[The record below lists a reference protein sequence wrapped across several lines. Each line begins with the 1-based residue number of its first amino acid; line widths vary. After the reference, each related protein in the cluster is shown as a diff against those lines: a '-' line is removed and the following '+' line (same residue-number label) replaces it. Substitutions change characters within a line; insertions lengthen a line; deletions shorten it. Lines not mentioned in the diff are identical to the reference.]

1 MQTLLV
7 LLDFLSLPDS
17 QSLLDNQDGAFF
29 TNVLS
34 KLFEDDNCQ
43 RNQLFL
49 VVLDHLLEDHLD
61 FPRKLVERRLLGQLL
76 FEDLDRKVF
85 DYLVCLVVDGIEHY
99 LLPETSILMR
109 TENVVHIVLEEE

>member
-1 MQTLLV
+1 M
-7 LLDFLSLPDS
+7 
-17 QSLLDNQDGAFF
+17 
-29 TNVLS
+29 
-34 KLFEDDNCQ
+34 
-43 RNQLFL
+43 
-49 VVLDHLLEDHLD
+49 
-61 FPRKLVERRLLGQLL
+61 GQLL